1 MLLANK
7 LAIEFVPSP
16 SAISFLQIV
25 FATVTVIALRVSG
38 YSSIDWFEWDRVRAY
53 SYYVVI
59 FVVTIYCNMKA
70 LEASNVETVIVF
82 RACSPIAVSIIE
94 YSFMDRELPNT
105 RSALALGIVAF
116 GAIAYCLSDS
126 QLALNGLASYSW
138 ALVYFVLISVEMTY
152 GKKLISSVKMDS
164 VWGPVLYCNA
174 LSVVPMFFMGLG
186 EDNFLTE
193 LIHLPQVSS
202 VGMSII
208 LFSCI
213 TGTLIGYTSWL
224 CRGLISATTFTL
236 VGVVNKFLTVL
247 LNVLVWEKH
256 STPLGI
262 SAVCV
267 CLLAGSFYQQAPRR
281 EISKIQEDVEL
292 TNQPQD
298 DEEKQPLTGK
308 SPTDSAT
315 NN

>member
-16 SAISFLQIV
+16 SAVSFIQIL
-25 FATVTVIALRVSG
+25 FSAITVIAIRFSG
-38 YSSIDWFEWDRVRAY
+38 YSSVDWFEWEKIKAY

-94 YSFMDRELPNT
+94 YIFMDRELPNS
-105 RSALALGIVAF
+105 RSALSLAIVAF

-126 QLALNGLASYSW
+126 QLALNGISSYSW
-138 ALVYFVLISVEMTY
+138 AIIYFVLISVEMTY
-152 GKKLISSVKMDS
+152 GKKLISSVKMES

-186 EDNFLTE
+186 EGNFLLE
-193 LIHLPQVSS
+193 LGRLPQLST
-202 VGMSII
+202 VGISII

-213 TGTLIGYTSWL
+213 TGTLIG
-224 CRGLISATTFTL
+224 
-236 VGVVNKFLTVL
+236 
-247 LNVLVWEKH
+247 
-256 STPLGI
+256 
-262 SAVCV
+262 
-267 CLLAGSFYQQAPRR
+267 
-281 EISKIQEDVEL
+281 
-292 TNQPQD
+292 
-298 DEEKQPLTGK
+298 
-308 SPTDSAT
+308 
-315 NN
+315 